1 MVLLSLIASH
11 HDLDL
16 SVLERLS
23 ADTHAVGREIVAGC
37 PAVSG
42 AVVLATCNRFELY
55 LDVDDADHVEHAR
68 SGAAHVVAARS
79 GYAPERVA
87 GQVHAATGAEVAEH
101 LFSVASGLE
110 SMVVGEREIAGQ
122 VRRALTAARR
132 DGTTTSAL
140 EALFQ
145 AASRASRA
153 VGATTGLGAAG
164 RSVVSVAL
172 DLVEEGLPPWPDV
185 RCVLIGTGSYAGASL
200 AALKARGCGEVR
212 VYSASGRARAFATA
226 RGVRAVTSEDL
237 HAELADVDLVVACSG
252 AAGAVLEVEALA
264 AARSGVERPLAVV
277 DLALRHDVDPGVG
290 ELPGVRL
297 VGLTTVAEYAPG
309 EHSAPVEAA
318 RAIVERTAAEFDADR
333 RVREWNPAVVAERR
347 RVLGGLDQ
355 ALVDGA
361 EQAEAMA
368 AAWALARAAV
378 RLDARSLDGAET
390 SETDA
395 APLGTDDGEPD
406 GEPHVAPYV
415 AVALDERAARALRR
429 RTRAALHGPTVR
441 AREAAR
447 AGDEVAYR
455 AALAELAAIPVP
467 DVSGVFRPQEASA

>member
-1 MVLLSLIASH
+1 VVLLSLIASH

-37 PAVSG
+37 PPVSG

-55 LDVDDADHVEHAR
+55 LDVEDASTVEHAR
-68 SGAAHVVAARS
+68 TAAAAVIAQHS
-79 GYAPERVA
+79 GYAPDRIA
-87 GQVHAATGAEVAEH
+87 GEVRAATGPQVAEH
-101 LFSVASGLE
+101 LFAVASGLE

-132 DGTTTSAL
+132 DGTTTSDL

-153 VGATTGLGAAG
+153 VGSGTGLGATG

-172 DLVEEGLPPWPDV
+172 DLVEDGLPAWPDV

-200 AALKARGCGEVR
+200 AALKARGCGEIR
-212 VYSASGRARAFATA
+212 VYSASGRARAFASA
-226 RGVRAVTSEDL
+226 RGVRAVTSDDL

-264 AARSGVERPLAVV
+264 AARAGVSRPLAVV
-277 DLALRHDVDPGVG
+277 DLALRHDVDPGVRD
-290 ELPGVRL
+290 LPGVRL
-297 VGLTTVAEYAPG
+297 VGLTTVSEHAPG
-309 EHSAPVEAA
+309 EHSGPVEAA
-318 RAIVERTAAEFDADR
+318 REIVARTAAEFDAER

-355 ALVDGA
+355 ALADVAD
-361 EQAEAMA
+361 QNEAMA
-368 AAWALARAAV
+368 QAWALARAAE
-378 RLDARSLDGAET
+378 RLAPTEHADAGAVV
-390 SETDA
+390 
-395 APLGTDDGEPD
+395 APLTPFV
-406 GEPHVAPYV
+406 PVT
-415 AVALDERAARALRR
+415 LDERAARALRR
-429 RTRAALHGPTVR
+429 RARAALHGPTVR

-447 AGDEVAYR
+447 AGDEAAYAR
-455 AALAELAAIPVP
+455 ALAELAAVMVP
-467 DVSGVFRPQEASA
+467 DVTDAFRPAPA